1 MWVDG
6 PAKPGLPATRYDWHL
21 GSGLGYSQRYVHKGA
36 ARQGRSLLNFC
47 GTYERMRGNL
57 GFLSWLFFL
66 QVGIFLIFLPA
77 TLGDLQA
84 PLGTAGVNP
93 AWPRRKKEKGSSAA
107 LSIDERE

>member
-21 GSGLGYSQRYVHKGA
+21 GSVLGYSQRYVHKGA

-66 QVGIFLIFLPA
+66 QVGTFLK
-77 TLGDLQA
+77 DLVSPRGWA
-84 PLGTAGVNP
+84 KMNDWRTARRSR
-93 AWPRRKKEKGSSAA
+93 AYWPRW
-107 LSIDERE
+107 I